1 MALTVGA
8 IRRAAER
15 ARRALAPAAAGF
27 PRRRL
32 DRRQRHVN
40 PLFLGAVSEPLA
52 LEQLSGA
59 RLELL
64 AKRQALPNWGVTS
77 QWEAQTIFGEFHLWT
92 KDNSEAAGRQDELVD
107 RANSIPQR
115 SFSPLGSHVP
125 TLSIYF
131 AGALL
136 PS

>member
-27 PRRRL
+27 PRRRRL

-64 AKRQALPNWGVTS
+64 AK
-77 QWEAQTIFGEFHLWT
+77 
-92 KDNSEAAGRQDELVD
+92 
-107 RANSIPQR
+107 
-115 SFSPLGSHVP
+115 
-125 TLSIYF
+125 
-131 AGALL
+131 
-136 PS
+136 